1 MWGRR
6 VFTQIDFVKSKNKI
20 WVILFTA
27 AVPVFNPLCE
37 TLRFAS
43 CLFKAPPPLSSDIS
57 HKTKTFDSF
66 KQYSS
71 ILYIVNI

>member
-27 AVPVFNPLCE
+27 AVPVFNPLCK

-43 CLFKAPPPLSSDIS
+43 CLFKAPPPSDIS

-71 ILYIVNI
+71 ILYIVDI

>member
-43 CLFKAPPPLSSDIS
+43 CLFKAPPPSDIDKS
-57 HKTKTFDSF
+57 QNKN
-66 KQYSS
+66 
-71 ILYIVNI
+71 IYIYLNTHTHTPD

>member
-6 VFTQIDFVKSKNKI
+6 VFTRIDFVKSKNKI

-43 CLFKAPPPLSSDIS
+43 CLFKAPPP
-57 HKTKTFDSF
+57 
-66 KQYSS
+66 
-71 ILYIVNI
+71 

>member
-43 CLFKAPPPLSSDIS
+43 CLFKPPPPDIS